1 MFLLTLP
8 LLLMDQ
14 LDHDWLVPFIS
25 MLVAYLLL
33 SLDQIG
39 VELENPFSTSNLSHL
54 PLDDI
59 SADIERDVLSM
70 LKGHQGTR
78 KL

>member
-1 MFLLTLP
+1 MLPFSLLH
-8 LLLMDQ
+8 LLDSDCLI
-14 LDHDWLVPFIS
+14 PFIT
-25 MLVAYLLL
+25 MLVAYPLL

-59 SADIERDVLSM
+59 SADIERDVLSV
-70 LKGHQGTR
+70 LKVMPPEP
-78 KL
+78 